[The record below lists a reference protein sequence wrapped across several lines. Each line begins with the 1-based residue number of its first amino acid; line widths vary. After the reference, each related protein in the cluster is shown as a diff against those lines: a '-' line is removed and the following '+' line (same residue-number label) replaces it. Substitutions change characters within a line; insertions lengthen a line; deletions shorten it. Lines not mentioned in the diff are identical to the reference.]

1 MKNETVRS
9 EASFLAVFYYVN
21 ITLYVHKPQF
31 LHEMRSTQ
39 TQNSLLLPVICYYR
53 SKNAAVPETEVHR
66 NFIGGSGKFS
76 LNLIES
82 PYQFERWFG
91 HCVTSKRQMVT

>member
-39 TQNSLLLPVICYYR
+39 TQNSLLLPVTCYYR
-53 SKNAAVPETEVHR
+53 GRNAVPETEVHR